1 MPSDLGPVSMSE
13 LAEQWKTDP
22 FELIRL
28 RVVSGADLTHLS
40 VGAVEAER
48 LRAYAGFDA
57 LCERVEKDSP
67 TPLSGHQ
74 WVPGLLTIL
83 LEENRWGENTVRM
96 DNLWRGL
103 NREDADIVKN
113 VIRVLVDEDYLT
125 TYGAPQG
132 VQVSIKPGQQDAVRA
147 LVAGE
152 TIPDSLAYLWKA

>member
-1 MPSDLGPVSMSE
+1 
-13 LAEQWKTDP
+13 
-22 FELIRL
+22 
-28 RVVSGADLTHLS
+28 
-40 VGAVEAER
+40 
-48 LRAYAGFDA
+48 
-57 LCERVEKDSP
+57 
-67 TPLSGHQ
+67 Q